1 MGKFSMRKLWLIGF
15 LVLAASVATN
25 TAWAEDEF
33 KIITLRHRFA
43 QDLLP
48 TMQPMVGEGGS
59 ASAIDNHL
67 MIRATP
73 ERMQAIEQ
81 VIATL
86 DTERKNVRITVS
98 HNNDSQNQRDR
109 VGVSGRV
116 RSGDVEVEIPPGTVV
131 DGVRVDVD
139 SRRSSGSQRGSEFV
153 SVLDGERAF
162 ILVGQSVP
170 YTQQWV
176 TLTQHYL
183 TVQQTTEFIDI
194 STGFAVRPRYIGGQV
209 ELEITPRIAGLN
221 RAGFI
226 DFEEL
231 STVVRVTPG
240 QWFDLGGTMQSRDD
254 VSRAILSRQ
263 SGSGSRNTGLAI
275 KVD

>member
-1 MGKFSMRKLWLIGF
+1 MRKLLLIGF
-15 LVLAASVATN
+15 LLLAASLAAN
-25 TAWAEDEF
+25 IAWAETEF
-33 KIITLRHRFA
+33 KIITLQHRFA

-48 TMQPMVGEGGS
+48 TIQPMVGDDGS

-81 VIATL
+81 IIATL
-86 DTERKNVRITVS
+86 LDTARKNVRIMVS
-98 HNNDSQNQRDR
+98 HSDVSQNQRDR

-116 RSGDVEVEIPPGTVV
+116 RSGNVEVQIPNGAA
-131 DGVRVDVD
+131 DGVRLDIE
-139 SRRSSGSQRGSEFV
+139 RRQSNSNRQGTEFV
-153 SVLDGERAF
+153 TVLDGERAF
-162 ILVGQSVP
+162 IRVGQSVP

-176 TLTQHYL
+176 MLTQCYL
-183 TVQQTTEFIDI
+183 TIQQTTEFRDI
-194 STGFAVRPRYIGGQV
+194 TTGFAVRPRYIGDQV

-221 RAGFI
+221 HAGFI

-240 QWFDLGGTMQSRDD
+240 QWFDLGGNMQTRDD
-254 VSRAILSRQ
+254 VSRAILSQQ
-263 SGSGSRNTGLAI
+263 SGSDGRNTGLAI

>member
-1 MGKFSMRKLWLIGF
+1 MAVS
-15 LVLAASVATN
+15 LAAN
-25 TAWAEDEF
+25 IAWAETEF
-33 KIITLRHRFA
+33 KIITLQHRFA

-48 TMQPMVGEGGS
+48 TIQPMVGEGGS
-59 ASAIDNHL
+59 ASAMDNHL
-67 MIRATP
+67 MIRAAP

-86 DTERKNVRITVS
+86 DTARKNVRITVS
-98 HNNDSQNQRDR
+98 HDDVRQSQRDR
-109 VGVSGRV
+109 IGASGRV
-116 RSGDVEVEIPPGTVV
+116 RSGNVEVQVPDGAPE
-131 DGVRVDVD
+131 GVRLDID
-139 SRRSSGSQRGSEFV
+139 SRQSNSSQRGTEFV

-162 ILVGQSVP
+162 IRVGQSVP

-176 TLTQHYL
+176 ALTQRYL
-183 TVQQTTEFIDI
+183 AIGQTTEFRDI
-194 STGFAVRPRYIGGQV
+194 TTGFAVRPRYIGDQV

-240 QWFDLGGTMQSRDD
+240 QWFDLGGNMQGRDD

-263 SGSGSRNTGLAI
+263 GGSGSRNTGLAI